1 MRLSLKNISSDSIN
15 GNYITQNYQEK
26 TNISDTNTN
35 WNSKTVTNPNKKD
48 NVSIKINFLK
58 NNEVSM
64 FSTSLDDI
72 GNNKKVLKD
81 IGCSSLANLADKA
94 ISKVDNINNSVQYA
108 LSGFES
114 ELNTILN
121 DTTLTSDEKK
131 SKVKLLEAKRDAVL
145 KEANEKILAVV
156 KITDAFLDI
165 APMFLQLKSM
175 GVETNEI
182 VTTLSD
188 LISNINDS
196 PSNFKQAKDL
206 NELKDLKKD
215 KQKNLFG
222 NNSLD
227 KLKNKADSYKE
238 KEKEIKEKLSNKNI
252 NKEEKEKLQC
262 QLQLNKEMHRLFE
275 SLYKQLENK

>member
-58 NNEVSM
+58 NNELSM

>member
-1 MRLSLKNISSDSIN
+1 MGLSFKNISSNSIS
-15 GNYITQNYQEK
+15 GNYVAQNYHEK
-26 TNISDTNTN
+26 SNISDTNTN